1 MTIDDQIRDEKLQ
14 YDMNR
19 EAALS
24 SDKID
29 QYEYLTDE
37 EILPSNQQKIIK
49 QAKFTYSSLGKAFQK
64 QIKTIEDQGQKQV
77 ETLKG
82 LKPETV
88 KSESNNQPII
98 TQEIYD
104 ILDERVDEILEM
116 SREINYDNL
125 VYNFKGDTALISFI
139 IFGGPVYTYDQ
150 LKESDKTL
158 QQVEQEQKKLK
169 SDLNEIERGSKK
181 SENKK
186 ITIKNVKNLYNS
198 RQKIIDLLHDN
209 SRIRSEAIYKAN
221 KKTTGTALKLL
232 TSKQMLQRMSIPLVQ
247 VKAGNNS
254 EDLLNEIRQ
263 IVYALYQSKEII
275 RKVYNDIIKSIQL

>member
-29 QYEYLTDE
+29 KYEYLTDE
-37 EILPSNQQKIIK
+37 EILLSNQQKIIK

-82 LKPETV
+82 LKPETI

-198 RQKIIDLLHDN
+198 R
-209 SRIRSEAIYKAN
+209 
-221 KKTTGTALKLL
+221 
-232 TSKQMLQRMSIPLVQ
+232 
-247 VKAGNNS
+247 
-254 EDLLNEIRQ
+254 
-263 IVYALYQSKEII
+263 
-275 RKVYNDIIKSIQL
+275 

>member
-77 ETLKG
+77 ETLKS
-82 LKPETV
+82 LKPETI

-139 IFGGPVYTYDQ
+139 TFGGPVYTYDQ
-150 LKESDKTL
+150 LKEMIKHYNK
-158 QQVEQEQKKLK
+158 QKK
-169 SDLNEIERGSKK
+169 
-181 SENKK
+181 NKK
-186 ITIKNVKNLYNS
+186 N
-198 RQKIIDLLHDN
+198 
-209 SRIRSEAIYKAN
+209 
-221 KKTTGTALKLL
+221 
-232 TSKQMLQRMSIPLVQ
+232 
-247 VKAGNNS
+247 
-254 EDLLNEIRQ
+254 
-263 IVYALYQSKEII
+263 
-275 RKVYNDIIKSIQL
+275 